1 MGFNY
6 LTFMLALVLLI
17 NLVSLILILGRYGSL
32 KRKLES
38 FEVRNSTLDENVNS
52 RLKEFREDLNSNFR
66 NFREESQSSFKN
78 LSEIIG
84 RHIEALT
91 ENQRNK
97 FEDFNKMLAEDVKKG
112 EERSLVMQNIIK
124 ESLSMIIK
132 SHDKFTEEV
141 SKTIKELT
149 LSMKSE
155 LGEVK
160 SELGKSL
167 KSFEEKVDLNL
178 ERMRRTITE
187 VLEKLREDNEKK
199 LEEMRKTVDEKLH
212 ETLEMRLSNSFKV
225 VSERLEQVHKGL
237 GEMQSLANGVG
248 DLKRALTN
256 VKNRGIIGEVQLKRI
271 LEQILYPGQY
281 VENVKTKPT
290 SNDVVEFAVKLP
302 GDDEKSQVWLP
313 IDSKFPVEDY
323 YRLLDSIE
331 DGDVQKIQLATK
343 QLENRVKQSA
353 KDISSKYIEV
363 PFTTDFAI
371 MFVPFEGLYSEVLR
385 INGLFESIQRD
396 YKVVITGPTTMAAFL
411 NSLQMGFKTLSVE
424 KSAHKVMNLLAIV
437 KSEFI
442 KFGDV
447 LEKAQKKIKE
457 AGDNIDNLVGV
468 RTRKIQKALE
478 DVEISADKSI
488 DEI

>member
-84 RHIEALT
+84 RHIEVLT

-97 FEDFNKMLAEDVKKG
+97 FDDFNKMLAEDVKKG

-424 KSAHKVMNLLAIV
+424 KSAHKVMNLLAVV

>member
-84 RHIEALT
+84 RHIEVLT

-97 FEDFNKMLAEDVKKG
+97 FDDFNKMLAEDVKKG
-112 EERSLVMQNIIK
+112 EERSLVMQSIIK

-424 KSAHKVMNLLAIV
+424 KSAHKVMNLLAVV

>member
-1 MGFNY
+1 
-6 LTFMLALVLLI
+6 MLALVLLI

-424 KSAHKVMNLLAIV
+424 KSAHKVMNLLAVV

>member
-6 LTFMLALVLLI
+6 LTFILALVLLI

-84 RHIEALT
+84 RHIEVLT

-97 FEDFNKMLAEDVKKG
+97 FDDFNKMLAEDVKKG
-112 EERSLVMQNIIK
+112 EERSLVMQSIIK

-424 KSAHKVMNLLAIV
+424 KSAHKVMNLLAVV

>member
-84 RHIEALT
+84 SHIEALT

>member
-6 LTFMLALVLLI
+6 LTFILALVLLI

-84 RHIEALT
+84 RHIEVLT

-97 FEDFNKMLAEDVKKG
+97 FDDFNKMLAEDVKKG

-424 KSAHKVMNLLAIV
+424 KSAHKVMNLLAVV

>member
-424 KSAHKVMNLLAIV
+424 KSAHKVMNLLAVV

>member
-6 LTFMLALVLLI
+6 LTFILALVLLI

-424 KSAHKVMNLLAIV
+424 KSAHKVMNLLAVV